1 MLSSLNFT
9 TFKFQIKKNMK
20 AITVFL
26 FLIFC
31 YSCTP
36 KEFKTQSQEKPET
49 EIVPQIVA
57 KKDSIKQ
64 DTIEFISYNDDFDYS
79 QLNGKKGKEEIT
91 FVNDQNND
99 RSFLRGDLI
108 AIEWKND
115 SIYIAGDGETP
126 QNAQWIVSAKKI
138 RDGNVSKFRKEYG
151 KELKYLLSNEDEL
164 SESYRD
170 HLYQLAEY
178 YVSNSKKDLIK
189 LTIKNKEDL
198 GYSIEKRN
206 KGDKDYYVLGFH
218 TESEHKINTFQ
229 WLYIDPENDK
239 IYEYDLPN
247 DRLIYFP

>member
-1 MLSSLNFT
+1 MRV
-9 TFKFQIKKNMK
+9 I
-20 AITVFL
+20 IL
-26 FLIFC
+26 FLLFAFC
-31 YSCTP
+31 SSCTP
-36 KEFKTQSQEKPET
+36 IEPKNQSAEEPEK
-49 EIVPQIVA
+49 EIVRKIVA
-57 KKDSIKQ
+57 EKDSIKQ
-64 DTIEFISYNDDFDYS
+64 DTIEFVSYNDDFDYS

-108 AIEWKND
+108 AIDWKND

-138 RDGNVSKFRKEYG
+138 KDGNVSKFRKEYG
-151 KELKYLLSNEDEL
+151 KELKYLQSKEDQLSD
-164 SESYRD
+164 SYRD

-178 YVSNSKKDLIK
+178 YVANSKKDLIK
-189 LTIKNKEDL
+189 LTIKNKENL
-198 GYSIEKRN
+198 GYFIEKRN
-206 KGDKDYYVLGFH
+206 KGDKEYYVLGFY

-229 WLYIDPENDK
+229 WLYIDPESDK